1 MVELEFSYI
10 YDTLQDDQIWAELMD
25 EFSSREG
32 VKIKLRRMTW
42 DNAWAEL
49 FSFTSLGNGPQ
60 VSHIGN
66 TWVTSLARM
75 NTLRPFKA
83 MEIADIG
90 TADDFIRPNWESGTL
105 PDDKRI
111 WAIPW
116 TSWIYVIAY
125 RKDLLQQAGIDPN
138 GAFGTIVSDRA
149 TVKKLANSSLDIPW
163 LNPQLPVSFRDLL
176 HIAAS
181 WIWATGGEIMDKDG
195 SKTLFNSPRA
205 VEGLK
210 DFLDISRAVP
220 DQYKKLSQME
230 AFDLFGAG
238 HAAALLC
245 NIRAANGF
253 IQTGEIPQVR
263 QNLGVASATEV
274 PWTGGGSFVI
284 WENLRGYPEM
294 ENAAIKLVKFLTSK
308 EIQLRYCRATYSM
321 PSRLEALYEL
331 YPEDNP
337 AHDAV
342 MQAAALGRGYTNMP
356 IWRRVETQLAD
367 VIGQSVVEAAD
378 DMSTDTEAIL
388 HKHLDAL
395 AARLNITLGTA

>member
-25 EFSSREG
+25 DFSSREE

-42 DNAWAEL
+42 DTAWAEL

-90 TADDFIRPNWESGTL
+90 SEEDFIRPNWESGTL
-105 PDDKRI
+105 PGDKRI

-116 TSWIYVIAY
+116 TSWIYVITY
-125 RKDLLQQAGIDPN
+125 RKDLLQQAGIDPD
-138 GAFGTIVSDRA
+138 GAFGTIVSARA
-149 TVKKLANSSLDIPW
+149 TVKKLANSSLEIPW

-181 WIWATGGEIMDKDG
+181 WIWAAGGEIMEKDG
-195 SKTLFNSPRA
+195 SRTLFTGSRA

-210 DFLDISRAVP
+210 DFLDIYRAVP
-220 DQYKKLSQME
+220 DEYKKLSQME
-230 AFDLFGAG
+230 AFNLFGTG

-253 IQTGEIPQVR
+253 IQTEEIPQVH

-294 ENAAIKLVKFLTSK
+294 ERAAVKLVKYLTSK
-308 EIQLRYCRATYSM
+308 EIQLRYCRAAYSM

-331 YPEDNP
+331 YPEGNP

-342 MQAAALGRGYTNMP
+342 IQAATKGRGYTNMP

-378 DMSTDTEAIL
+378 DMNADTDAIL

-395 AARLNITLGTA
+395 AARLNITLGAG